1 MLNQIANLK
10 INYNANHFRV
20 EMLNLITGVD
30 WLDEKEFP
38 LFSIFRPRT
47 FHLCV

>member
-10 INYNANHFRV
+10 IKYSAFHFSF
-20 EMLNLITGVD
+20 EMLNLITDGD